1 MATMTPTDELAHFRS
16 EKKRLLNMNP
26 DMPDVLAD
34 VEATLKAMGKFR
46 KDHPDYAGVVMNW
59 EVELLDA
66 FPKADPDRE

>member
-1 MATMTPTDELAHFRS
+1 MDTMTPTDELAHFRS

-26 DMPDVLAD
+26 NNEQVQAD
-34 VEATLKAMGKFR
+34 VEATLRAMGRFR
-46 KDHPDYAGVVMNW
+46 ASHPESAGIVMNW